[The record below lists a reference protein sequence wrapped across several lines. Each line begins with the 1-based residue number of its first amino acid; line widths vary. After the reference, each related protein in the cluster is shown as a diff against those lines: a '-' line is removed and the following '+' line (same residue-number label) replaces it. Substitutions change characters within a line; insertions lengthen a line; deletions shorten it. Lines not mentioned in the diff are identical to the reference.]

1 MTLDQVQ
8 KADYRF
14 IQFLLLSLGLAVAF
28 TGGCARSAAQTSEED
43 RPNIIIMYSDDH
55 TAQAIGAYREALDYG
70 LELNHTPTPHIDR
83 LAEGGMR
90 FDNAFVGNS
99 ICVPSRATMLSGM
112 HSHMTG
118 ARTNRDSLRP
128 GLETFPPLLQDAGYQ
143 TAMIGKW
150 HLKSE
155 PRGFDYYE
163 VLYGQGPYYNPTMRT
178 SEGDIDREGHT
189 SRVITNSALRWLREG
204 WEEDQPFAMIYN
216 HKAPH
221 RNWVPGPAHLGD
233 YRDRDLP
240 EPSSL
245 LYDYSGLASL
255 AEDQEMEIA
264 SSMSWGWDLKVPRH
278 PETGERTD
286 GWDQLIERN
295 DLTDRQRERIKE
307 AYAEENRE
315 FYEEYDQ
322 MSEEERL
329 RWRYQRYVKDYLRTI
344 RGLDDGVGRVI
355 SYLERE
361 NLLDETIV
369 IYAGDQ
375 GFFLGENG
383 WFDKRWIYE
392 ESMRQPLIVH
402 WPDGIE
408 AGSVNE
414 HLVQN
419 TDLAPTV
426 LDLAEVEV
434 PGSMQGRSLVPLL
447 QGGTPEDWREAVYYQ
462 YYEGPP
468 SMDAVHNVAQHYGV
482 RTEQYTLARYP
493 GLEEW
498 ELFDLEEDPEQL
510 QSVYGEPDY
519 SDVQERLK
527 ERLSELQKKYE
538 DDTWAEDT
546 W

>member
-43 RPNIIIMYSDDH
+43 RPNIIVMYSDDH

-83 LAEGGMR
+83 LAEEGMR

-128 GLETFPPLLQDAGYQ
+128 GVETFPPLLQDAGYQ

-178 SEGDIDREGHT
+178 SEGDISREGHT
-189 SRVITNSALRWLREG
+189 SRVITNSALRWLRERREG
-204 WEEDQPFAMIYN
+204 GQPFAMIYN

-221 RNWVPGPAHLGD
+221 RNWVPGPAHLED

-245 LYDYSGLASL
+245 LYDYSGLTSL

-447 QGGTPEDWREAVYYQ
+447 QGETPEDWREAVYYQ

-493 GLEEW
+493 GLEKW

-538 DDTWAEDT
+538 DNTWAEDT